1 MKMVI
6 LDGATIDPELSW
18 ESFDKF
24 GELTVY
30 PRTPDGLV
38 MERIGD
44 AEAVFVSKISLHK
57 EILTQCKNLKFVGV
71 MATGY
76 NNVDLNICREL
87 GIAVCNIPAYS
98 TDAVA
103 QHTFA
108 LILEICSQVA
118 LHNKSVKD
126 GEWFTSKDFCYW
138 KSPIILL
145 NGKSLGIIGY
155 GNIGKK
161 VGEIAKAFG
170 MTINVFSQN
179 KEAAIKSDIL
189 SLHCPATENNMRFI
203 NKDFITQMKDG
214 AILINTAR
222 GILLNESDVAEAL
235 KSGKL
240 AAAGLDVLEKEP
252 PDPANSLVSLPNCF
266 ITPHMCWSPKEMR
279 QIIIDGCVAN
289 LEAFVAGKFLNR
301 VDL

>member
-1 MKMVI
+1 MKIVI

-18 ESFDKF
+18 EELGKL
-24 GELTVY
+24 GELIVY
-30 PRTPDGLV
+30 PRTPDSLV
-38 MERIGD
+38 IERIGD
-44 AEAVFVSKISLHK
+44 AEAVFISKISINK
-57 EILTQCKNLKFVGV
+57 EVLTKCPNLKFIGV

-126 GEWFTSKDFCYW
+126 GEWFTSEDFCYW
-138 KSPIILL
+138 KAPIILL
-145 NGKSLGIIGY
+145 KGKSLGIIGY

-161 VGEIAKAFG
+161 VAEIAKAFG
-170 MTINVFSQN
+170 MIVNIYSQN
-179 KEAAIKSDIL
+179 KEDTVKSDIL
-189 SLHCPATENNMRFI
+189 SLHCPATENNIHFI
-203 NKDFITQMKDG
+203 NKEFMAGMKHG

-222 GILLNESDVAEAL
+222 GILLNEQDVAEAL

-240 AAAGLDVLEKEP
+240 AAAGVDVLEKEP
-252 PDPANSLVSLPNCF
+252 ADPANPLVSLPNCF
-266 ITPHMCWSPKEMR
+266 VTPHMCWAPKEMR
-279 QIIIDGCVAN
+279 QIIIDGSVAN
-289 LEAFVAGKFLNR
+289 LEAFINGKILNR
-301 VDL
+301 VDV

>member
-18 ESFDKF
+18 EGLNKL
-24 GELTVY
+24 GELIVY
-30 PRTPDGLV
+30 PRTAEDMV
-38 MERIGD
+38 IERIGD
-44 AEAVFVSKISLHK
+44 AEAIFISKISLHK
-57 EILTQCKNLKFVGV
+57 DVLTKCPKLKFIGV

-126 GEWFTSKDFCYW
+126 GDWFISEDFSYW

-145 NGKSLGIIGY
+145 KGKSLGIIGY
-155 GNIGKK
+155 GNIGKR
-161 VGEIAKAFG
+161 VAEIAKAFG
-170 MTINVFSQN
+170 MTVNVYSQD
-179 KEAAIKSDIL
+179 KENTIKSDIL
-189 SLHCPATENNMRFI
+189 SLHCPATENNIHFI
-203 NKDFITQMKDG
+203 NKEFMSGMKDG

-222 GILLNESDVAEAL
+222 GILLNERDVAEAL

-240 AAAGLDVLEKEP
+240 AAAGVDVLEKEP
-252 PDPANSLVSLPNCF
+252 ADPANPLVSLPNCF
-266 ITPHMCWSPKEMR
+266 VTPHLSWSPKEMR

-289 LEAFVAGKFLNR
+289 LEAYIAGKKLNR